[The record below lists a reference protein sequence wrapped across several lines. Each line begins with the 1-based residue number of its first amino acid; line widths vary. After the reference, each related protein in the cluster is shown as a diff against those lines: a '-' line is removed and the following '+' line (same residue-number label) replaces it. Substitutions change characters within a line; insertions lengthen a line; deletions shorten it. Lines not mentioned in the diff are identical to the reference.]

1 MPLIVTPGQF
11 SRRSEFYR
19 QLGQLTAAG
28 VGITA
33 ALEHLR
39 RNPPERSFR
48 RPIEA
53 LLERISQGY
62 TLTESLQGL
71 GSWAPEFDIALL
83 RAGEQ
88 SGRLDAT
95 FRLLAD
101 YYADRA
107 KLARQMISDLAYPAF
122 LFHFAIFILP
132 FADFFKTGNVAVYLL
147 KT

>member
-1 MPLIVTPGQF
+1 MPLILTPGQF
-11 SRRSEFYR
+11 HRRSEFYQ
-19 QLGQLTAAG
+19 QLGQLIAAG

-39 RNPPERSFR
+39 RNPPDRSYR
-48 RPIEA
+48 QPLAA
-53 LLERISQGY
+53 LLEKVAQGY
-62 TLTESLQGL
+62 TLTESVGSL
-71 GSWAPEFDIALL
+71 GSWLPEFDIALL

-107 KLARQMISDLAYPAF
+107 RLARQMIGDLAYPAF
-122 LFHFAIFILP
+122 LFHFAVFILP
-132 FADFFKTGNVAVYLL
+132 FADF
-147 KT
+147 